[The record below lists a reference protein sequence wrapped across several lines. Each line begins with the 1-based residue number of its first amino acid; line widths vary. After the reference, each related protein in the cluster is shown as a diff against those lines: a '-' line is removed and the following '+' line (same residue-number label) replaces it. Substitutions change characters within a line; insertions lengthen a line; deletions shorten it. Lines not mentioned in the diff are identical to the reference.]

1 MTSTPS
7 KTNEETEVFAVVLKA
22 EVVANGW
29 TGKDLI
35 CLAVDGK
42 DAGKQLVEALRRHEL
57 HVCSEAEWRRN
68 FSCGFGVLLEP
79 VKFES
84 SEAARVWFSSADYR
98 EIKKGE
104 GDLAIRLRQGEYSL
118 RKTDGRW
125 SIAQYTPDEHDGTN
139 QRSSK
144 IDHFPMQKLLK
155 IKFRMSSVVVSPV
168 IASSGRRAP

>member
-1 MTSTPS
+1 MQSEAAYILLFLALTVHSALANDKYS
-7 KTNEETEVFAVVLKA
+7 VQNNEETEVFAVVLKA
-22 EVVANGW
+22 EVQANGW

-42 DAGKQLVEALRRHEL
+42 DAGKQLVDALRRHRL

-98 EIKKGE
+98 EIKEGK
-104 GDLAIRLRQGEYSL
+104 GDLATRLRQGEYSL
-118 RKTDGRW
+118 RRTDGRW
-125 SIAQYTPDEHDGTN
+125 SIVQYMPDEHHSTN
-139 QRSSK
+139 
-144 IDHFPMQKLLK
+144 
-155 IKFRMSSVVVSPV
+155 
-168 IASSGRRAP
+168 